1 MSDRNKVTVNIN
13 KRTYTIVGKES
24 PEHVELIA
32 QLVDDKMKEIYES
45 NKHLDSTKLAVLTA
59 VNTMNEY
66 VKLKEEFDALLTMI
80 EEEKQ

>member
-1 MSDRNKVTVNIN
+1 MTERNKVKVTIN

-32 QLVDDKMKEIYES
+32 KLVDDKMKEIYES
-45 NKHLDSTKLAVLTA
+45 NKHLDSTMLAVLTA

-66 VKLKEEFDALLTMI
+66 VKLKEEFDELLTMI
-80 EEEKQ
+80 EEEK